1 MAQRD
6 GQEAAVVVLVE
17 RDGMCL
23 EPVRA
28 GVSLVGLREMSGL
41 HAVAVAATY
50 ARSVA
55 GPATWP
61 SCPAA
66 RAFVAGVA
74 W

>member
-1 MAQRD
+1 MRVAVVVAMAQRD

-41 HAVAVAATY
+41 HAVAVAAT
-50 ARSVA
+50 S
-55 GPATWP
+55 
-61 SCPAA
+61 
-66 RAFVAGVA
+66 AFVRHIDAA
-74 W
+74 SPC